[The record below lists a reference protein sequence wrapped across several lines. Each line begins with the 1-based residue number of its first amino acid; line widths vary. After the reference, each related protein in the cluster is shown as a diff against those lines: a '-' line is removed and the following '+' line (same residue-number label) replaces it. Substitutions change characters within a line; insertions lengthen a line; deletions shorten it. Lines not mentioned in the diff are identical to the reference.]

1 MENGFLGP
9 NRLGE
14 FTPILLVDVGDNN
27 GSTVIR
33 KPFDYRT
40 SDPRSAPRNDC
51 DLILKPRKHT
61 PLSSHNAKE
70 SIKGR

>member
-9 NRLGE
+9 NRLGD
-14 FTPILLVDVGDNN
+14 FTPILLVDVGDND

-61 PLSSHNAKE
+61 PLSSHNARE